1 MSAPL
6 ELEIAGV
13 VPDELDTA
21 PLRKVFSA
29 TAARAKELKLPG
41 GTINVT
47 FVDDAE
53 IQRLNREYSGNDYPT
68 DVLSFNYLETG
79 EAIEGVI
86 GEMAIS
92 LTTAGRQAKEAGI
105 SLGEETALL
114 CLHGVLHIGGYD
126 HADADGREQMQLL
139 HRSLM
144 EEAGLTY
151 REFEWKD

>member
-1 MSAPL
+1 MPL
-6 ELEIAGV
+6 ELEIVGE
-13 VPDELDTA
+13 VPEELDTA
-21 PLRKVFSA
+21 PLRKVFGV

-41 GTINVT
+41 GIINLT

-92 LTTAGRQAKEAGI
+92 IQTAGRQSAEAGI
-105 SLGEETALL
+105 SLGEEIALL

-126 HADADGREQMQLL
+126 HVDTAGQEQMQML